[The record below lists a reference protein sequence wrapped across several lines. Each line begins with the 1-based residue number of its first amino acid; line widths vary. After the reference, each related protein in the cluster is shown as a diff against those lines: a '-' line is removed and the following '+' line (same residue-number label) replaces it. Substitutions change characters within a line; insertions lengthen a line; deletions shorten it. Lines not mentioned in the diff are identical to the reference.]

1 MTNRRLNKK
10 RTAKRGLILLIVLG
24 MLAMFTL
31 LAVTYVV
38 SAGASKDGSRA
49 LAVKARRSSL
59 SVDGF
64 AKVVLK
70 DALRGTNNQKSA
82 FYGNSIIGDVFGPN
96 PIRTSFGPYLNNN
109 SVRFFDQRPSG
120 LSLVKLSI
128 NEMIGGVV
136 GLSPYENEY
145 NSRILTVLEGP
156 LAGQSFRIL
165 KYVGY
170 ANNGSG
176 TDPNMAASPWA
187 GPTAVQADANDIRYS
202 VLIDLNEIKGAEFTG
217 EYTDADGVVR
227 SKTVSI
233 DRWISEEG
241 IGSLFY
247 FKTTAAGVPPVTG
260 TMQGYKLLIN
270 DAAFNSPG
278 IGLEDIAVKSDGTTV
293 NSGFGNLDGRRLL
306 ATSQQVPLALLTHYD
321 YLQDPSLMALNPS
334 GTAGVEGLGN
344 MRREWTSN
352 LQYDQLSLK
361 GWSNEGIDVADY
373 RDAFLAN
380 QSFAGGQLT
389 ITPSYHRPE
398 VINYISHLYGDPTLL
413 LGWQVQ
419 DLIRYIDAST
429 ARVLSYPGKNE
440 GFAQN
445 DPRVLRLPSNFTWSS
460 PPTSAEIGTLR
471 AFVQHQITGELP
483 NGDLHQWD
491 VDNNGDSFKDS
502 VWVETGLAAVN
513 SPDGRRLRPLAAILI
528 EDLDGRVNLNASGD
542 RAQGGAGFN
551 VNSTGYYKRANQPV
565 AQGFGYGPAEIS
577 LTALF
582 GLRNGN
588 TNTFSH
594 NWSLMTSGP
603 ALPAGAPHFVSDPP
617 YYSFSFFDQLSGARR
632 YRTRPIDF
640 RLVPDRVPGIPR
652 SPAAVDTS
660 YSTLSEREFHLPTQ
674 HGRLPGMPI
683 ARRGTFGMSYDR
695 NGNPIF
701 VNPPIIDANPYNIE
715 VAPPHHLQV
724 DFANETLNDR
734 YESAVMGNPIADD
747 PLGLADLEAVLRR
760 FDEDASSLPQRLRE
774 ILNPLAGSGLLD
786 SIYSEVTTRSGELR
800 YPNLAAAMKV
810 APLGATSA
818 TQVTLG
824 NEGVSTTNTTDV
836 SVPSYLRYIQML
848 HSQRYRVRSFPPD
861 TATDDPEISY
871 AALSELFPT
880 DFARGLRMD
889 LNRPFGNGFDDDL
902 DGQVDE
908 PQEVTLGTETEY
920 GQLGFYIR
928 EMKTDARKTNATVVE
943 SNANSNPFTSANR
956 FQLGSRQ
963 ILARNLY
970 CLAQL
975 IIPRDYEFP
984 GMNPPPPAPQPDT
997 LGRARIRATAI
1008 AQWAVNVVDFRD
1020 ADAAMT
1026 RFEFDI
1032 LPFGSNTS
1040 SNANFGNGTPGGL
1053 PAKLAYWAPDR
1064 IQHNNKQY
1072 CGVVWGMEMPE
1083 LLLTESFAMHDTR
1096 IRDTDME
1103 GATGNLA
1110 VDETDPAKDFDQYRL
1125 PQASLFLELYNPRTT
1140 DVANNALIPGV
1151 PSSLYDTTSMELDL
1165 DRFAPASADW
1175 GAQPVWRIAISEAYT
1190 PATSANHPQ
1199 TRLTSTDNDIR
1210 KAFDTVTHQRTTEG
1224 VLGGTAPTSNALR
1237 GASDPSSLDHTNTAL
1252 QNIEQYIGND
1262 LRHDLSDTSH
1272 PADSVD
1278 PVGFERFVWFTG
1290 TRPTAG
1296 QRIPDIHPDLRRPAA
1311 GAGAEHA
1318 SVYSAQSSGA
1328 SLAGGSYLVIGPR
1341 AQTSFGSLSH
1351 NQFNGNPYSSTTLR
1365 ASMTTPENRP
1375 QLSPSFQR
1383 IDLVSGA
1390 NPAVNTYM
1398 LNNVV
1403 ANQPWMGR
1411 IKQPEVMI
1419 CSTTAPSGWAAAFP
1433 GPNGSAFQTT
1443 GAVGLNISYPFP
1455 RADRN
1460 AAYWATGRVPTE
1472 RLNSTDVAGG
1482 TSRPDN
1488 SSGFGTMILPEDS
1501 WADLGVDPVV
1511 GAFPDA
1517 PYDLDNPLMTESGAL
1532 PADDTILRQ
1541 TRTLPNVRAAYLQRL
1556 ADPEFPYDPVS
1567 NPYITV
1573 DWMSIDLTV
1582 FNGEAPRDTT
1592 GAGTN
1597 IQMQARYKNG
1607 ELSPLATTA
1616 NPHAITNRGVSY
1628 YSPMTA
1634 VPRRTVEQAPPS
1646 TITVPGITDPVNP
1659 DSYVKYQLGF
1669 DRACNWSTAVG
1680 SSGTSLG
1687 YCNVGYPT
1695 TPSTTPALTNA
1706 ALASANWSA
1715 FDGFGPPID
1724 DPTAINAFRG
1734 APARIA
1740 GATWFNRPFA
1750 SPYEIMM
1757 VPLTGPGQFGLYHS
1771 AYSLVQGRET
1781 SGFIPSFQTS
1791 NAWNVN
1797 QTGLPASLNCYWA
1810 KPQAIVGGE
1819 VRLADWPLLLE
1830 FIETQPGFIDANQH
1844 YSAAAVQSAT
1854 LTDSLSERFLNS
1866 FIPAAYTRPR
1876 GMPNDVDNSEPSTV
1890 RGPSLLAPFH
1900 YKPTYVAAGKINLNT
1915 ISFDSTG
1922 NSRALR
1928 ALEYN
1933 YLASER
1939 NDLFNTIFQGQFA
1952 ESRQGYAN
1960 GSVPANA
1967 FLGAQAHPAMHPD
1980 FPTRYVGAFRPA
1992 MSSNIAPAL
2001 ANPLA
2006 NARIRSTY
2014 GVETTLLRSL
2024 EPFAPADTST
2034 PRRFYA
2040 NERTAE
2046 ERQKKDTDTSM
2057 LFQSTV
2063 QSEVGN
2069 VDQDILN
2076 EKYNFVRM
2084 QRAMRLPNLV
2094 TNQSNVFAVW
2104 VTVSLFEYDPIAG
2117 YGNEYVGDD
2126 GLPKRERQFF
2136 IVDRTIPVGFKPGED
2151 LNTDR
2156 TILLQRK
2163 LP

>member
-38 SAGASKDGSRA
+38 SAGASRDGSRA
-49 LAVKARRSSL
+49 LAVKARKSSL
-59 SVDGF
+59 SVEGL
-64 AKVVLK
+64 AKVVVK
-70 DALRGTNNQKSA
+70 DAIRGTNNQKSA

-109 SVRFFDQRPSG
+109 AVRFFDQRLSG

-128 NEMIGGVV
+128 NEMIGGTI

-170 ANNGSG
+170 ANNGAG
-176 TDPNMAASPWA
+176 ADPNIPASPWSS
-187 GPTAVQADANDIRYS
+187 PTTVQADANDIRYS

-217 EYTDADGVVR
+217 EYTDTDGIVK

-233 DRWISEEG
+233 DRWIAEEG

-247 FKTTAAGVPPVTG
+247 FKTTAAGVPPITA

-278 IGLEDIAVKSDGTTV
+278 IGLEDVAVKSDGTTI

-306 ATSQQVPLALLTHYD
+306 GTVQKVPLALLTHYD
-321 YLQDPSLMALNPS
+321 YLQDPNLMALNTS

-344 MRREWTSN
+344 TRRDWTSS

-373 RDAFLAN
+373 RDAYLAS

-398 VINYISHLYGDPTLL
+398 VINYISHLFGDPTLL
-413 LGWQVQ
+413 SPGQVFEM
-419 DLIRYIDAST
+419 IRLIDAST

-445 DPRVLRLPSNFTWSS
+445 DLRVMRLRPTFTWSS
-460 PPTSAEIGTLR
+460 PPTAAEIGTLR
-471 AFVQHQITGELP
+471 AFVRHQITGELP
-483 NGDLHQWD
+483 TGELHQWD

-528 EDLDGRVNLNASGD
+528 EDLDGRVNLNAAGD
-542 RAQGGAGFN
+542 RVQGGAGFN
-551 VNSTGYYKRANQPV
+551 AFTSTFYKRANQAVP
-565 AQGFGYGPAEIS
+565 QGFGYGPAEIS
-577 LTALF
+577 LNHLFANNPLLLSSSTA
-582 GLRNGN
+582 
-588 TNTFSH
+588 
-594 NWSLMTSGP
+594 
-603 ALPAGAPHFVSDPP
+603 
-617 YYSFSFFDQLSGARR
+617 SFSFFDNLAGARR
-632 YRTRPIDF
+632 YRPRPIN
-640 RLVPDRVPGIPR
+640 LNTVNDRVPGIPR
-652 SPAAVDTS
+652 PIAYPDLS
-660 YSTLSEREFHLPTQ
+660 YSSLAEREFHLPTQ
-674 HGRLPGMPI
+674 HSRLPGMPI

-695 NGNPIF
+695 NGNPIL
-701 VNPPIIDANPYNIE
+701 VNPSIVDANPY
-715 VAPPHHLQV
+715 VPLAT

-760 FDEDASSLPQRLRE
+760 FDEDAAALPQRLRE
-774 ILNPLAGSGLLD
+774 VLNPLAATGLLD
-786 SIYSEVTTRSGELR
+786 SIYAEVTTRSGELR
-800 YPNLAAAMKV
+800 YPNIAAAMKV
-810 APLGATSA
+810 APFGASSA
-818 TQVTLG
+818 IQATLG
-824 NEGVSTTNTTDV
+824 NEGVSTSTVTDS

-848 HSQRYRVRSFPPD
+848 HSQRYRVRSFPPA
-861 TATDDPEISY
+861 ATDDPEISY
-871 AALSELFPT
+871 AALSELFPS

-928 EMKTDARKTNATVVE
+928 EMKTDIRKTNATVVE
-943 SNANSNPFTSANR
+943 THGNSNLMESATR
-956 FQLGSRQ
+956 FRLGARQL
-963 ILARNLY
+963 LARNLY

-984 GMNPPPPAPQPDT
+984 GMDLAPDA

-1040 SNANFGNGTPGGL
+1040 MNANFGSGSGGGL

-1064 IQHNNKQY
+1064 IEHASKDY

-1083 LLLTESFAMHDTR
+1083 LLLTETLAIHDPR

-1103 GATGNLA
+1103 TAMGQTTTAPM
-1110 VDETDPAKDFDQYRL
+1110 DPDDDFDQFRM
-1125 PQASLFLELYNPRTT
+1125 PQASLFMEIHNPRTT

-1151 PSSLYDTTSMELDL
+1151 PSSLYDLSTMKLDL
-1165 DRFAPASADW
+1165 DRMAPAVPVW
-1175 GAQPVWRIAISEAYT
+1175 GSQPVWRIAISEAYT
-1190 PATSANHPQ
+1190 STTAPNHPQ
-1199 TRLTSTDNDIR
+1199 ARLANPETFQTL
-1210 KAFDTVTHQRTTEG
+1210 THQRSIEG
-1224 VLGGTAPTSNALR
+1224 VPGGSGTETAIR
-1237 GASDPSSLDHTNTAL
+1237 GASNLNHSNTAL
-1252 QNIEQYIGND
+1252 EFIEQYVGND
-1262 LRHDLSDTSH
+1262 LRNDLSTTTYS
-1272 PADSVD
+1272 PAPVD
-1278 PVGFERFVWFTG
+1278 PVGFERFIWLTG
-1290 TRPTAG
+1290 TRPGAT
-1296 QRIPDIHPDLRRPAA
+1296 QPIPDILPGIRSA
-1311 GAGAEHA
+1311 GGGAEQA
-1318 SVYSAQSSGA
+1318 SVFSAQSSDA
-1328 SLAGGSYLVIGPR
+1328 SLAGGSYMVIGPR
-1341 AQTSFGSLSH
+1341 PITSFGSLTH
-1351 NQFNGNPYSSTTLR
+1351 NQFNGYAYTGQTLR
-1365 ASMTTPENRP
+1365 ATMTTPDNRP

-1383 IDLVSGA
+1383 IELTGGATPSVS
-1390 NPAVNTYM
+1390 TMM
-1398 LNNVV
+1398 LNNQI
-1403 ANQPWMGR
+1403 ANQPWVSR
-1411 IKQPEVMI
+1411 SKQPEVLI
-1419 CSTTAPSGWAAAFP
+1419 CSTTAPTGWATAFP
-1433 GPNGSAFQTT
+1433 GPTGTSFETV
-1443 GAVGLNISYPFP
+1443 GAVGLNISYPRP
-1455 RADRN
+1455 DN
-1460 AAYWATGRVPTE
+1460 SPTYWGAGRVPTR

-1488 SSGFGTMILPEDS
+1488 TSGFGSPTNPPDS
-1501 WADLGVDPVV
+1501 WADLGVDPIP
-1511 GAFPDA
+1511 GAFPDT
-1517 PYDLDNPLMTESGAL
+1517 PFDMINPLVFENGVL
-1532 PADDTILRQ
+1532 PGGTDDPVLRQ
-1541 TRTLPNVRAAYLQRL
+1541 TRTLQNVRAAYLQRL
-1556 ADPEFPYDPVS
+1556 ADPDFGYDPVS

-1582 FNGEAPRDTT
+1582 FNGEAPRPAS
-1592 GAGTN
+1592 GAPV
-1597 IQMQARYKNG
+1597 QMQARYKNG
-1607 ELSPLATTA
+1607 ALSPLAA
-1616 NPHAITNRGVSY
+1616 GHAVMENKGISY
-1628 YSPMTA
+1628 YSPLTGDM
-1634 VPRRTVEQAPPS
+1634 RNTVEQTAPAS
-1646 TITVPGITDPVNP
+1646 ITVPNISGAVNP
-1659 DSYVKYQLGF
+1659 EPFCRYQLGF
-1669 DRACNWSTAVG
+1669 DRFCNWNTTVG
-1680 SSGTSLG
+1680 SSGSTLG
-1687 YCNVGYPT
+1687 YCNVGYPM
-1695 TPSTTPALTNA
+1695 PATPAQTIADLTNA
-1706 ALASANWSA
+1706 GWSQY
-1715 FDGFGPPID
+1715 DGFGPPIN
-1724 DPTAINAFRG
+1724 DPAAINAFRG
-1734 APARIA
+1734 APARIV

-1757 VPLTGPGQFGLYHS
+1757 VPLTGPGQFGFYHS
-1771 AYSLVQGRET
+1771 AYTSVQNRET

-1797 QTGLPASLNCYWA
+1797 QVGLPDSLNSYWA
-1810 KPQAIVGGE
+1810 KPQAILGTE
-1819 VRLADWPLLLE
+1819 ERLADWPLLLE

-1844 YSAAAVQSAT
+1844 YSGAAVTTAT
-1854 LTDSLSERFLNS
+1854 LADSLSTRFLNS
-1866 FIPAAYTRPR
+1866 FIPDAYTIAR
-1876 GMPNDVDNSEPSTV
+1876 GMPNEIDNSEPSTV
-1890 RGPSLLAPFH
+1890 RGPSILAPFH
-1900 YKPTYVAAGKINLNT
+1900 YKPSYVAAGKINLNT

-1933 YLASER
+1933 YLAGER
-1939 NDLFNTIFQGQFA
+1939 NNLFNTVFQSQFA
-1952 ESRQGYAN
+1952 ESRQGYVS
-1960 GSVPANA
+1960 GTVPPNA
-1967 FLGAQAHPAMHPD
+1967 FLGAVAHPAMHPD

-2001 ANPLA
+2001 ATADA
-2006 NARIRSTY
+2006 NTKMRSRF
-2014 GVETTLLRSL
+2014 GVESSLLRSL
-2024 EPFAPADTST
+2024 DPDLNLEDAATRQGKTADT
-2034 PRRFYA
+2034 
-2040 NERTAE
+2040 E
-2046 ERQKKDTDTSM
+2046 M
-2057 LFQSTV
+2057 LFQST
-2063 QSEVGN
+2063 EVAGTGL
-2069 VDQDILN
+2069 DSDPDSLN
-2076 EKYNFVRM
+2076 AKHNFARM

-2104 VTVSLFEYDPIAG
+2104 VTVSLFEYDPISG

-2136 IVDRTIPVGFKPGED
+2136 IIDRTIPVGFKPGED